1 MTWNSKEY
9 FKNRYEKSKEK
20 LIAERAKLFEEL
32 GFENQVITELVKPK
46 VCTICG
52 NVFQAKTNA
61 KYCCDECKA
70 IAQGQQKANKPKV
83 KSASTE
89 AQKKAHKKYMQSEK
103 GKIALKKY
111 FESEKGKIARQKACR
126 KASAKYLAK
135 KRAMQPKIKLICP
148 ICNKEFTR
156 SSEHRKYCSS
166 ECAEIGKEIRIT
178 QRNTKAKVQIK
189 AETESKPRNKK
200 VFIVKKNK

>member
-9 FKNRYEKSKEK
+9 FKNRYKKSKEK

-46 VCTICG
+46 VCIICG

-61 KYCCDECKA
+61 KYCCDECKV
-70 IAQGQQKANKPKV
+70 IAQKQQKANKPKV

-103 GKIALKKY
+103 GKIA
-111 FESEKGKIARQKACR
+111 RQKACR

-135 KRAMQPKIKLICP
+135 KRAMQPEIKLICP

-178 QRNTKAKVQIK
+178 QRNTKIKVQVNTEI
-189 AETESKPRNKK
+189 ESKHRNRK
-200 VFIVKKNK
+200 